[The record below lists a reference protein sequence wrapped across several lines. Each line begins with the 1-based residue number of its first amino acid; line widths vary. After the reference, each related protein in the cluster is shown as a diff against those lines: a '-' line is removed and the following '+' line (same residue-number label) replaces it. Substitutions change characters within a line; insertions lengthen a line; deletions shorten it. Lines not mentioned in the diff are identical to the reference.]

1 MTTDHDAIKTPPQPA
16 PHSPLERKIRSYT
29 LRQGRLTEGQRKALE
44 SLWPVFGLEPGQPFY
59 AEAAFGR
66 QAPLVVEIGFGN
78 GEALAQAASLSP
90 ETNFL
95 GIEVH
100 RPGVGHLFLRL
111 QERGITNVRVYC
123 ADAVAIL
130 SDKLPDHGLAG
141 INLFFPDP
149 WPKKRH
155 HKRRLVD
162 HDFARLVASK
172 LVPGGLF
179 HAATDWEDYAR
190 QMQEV
195 LESCDT
201 LVREE
206 GQGALASR
214 ARPRTKFEER
224 GERLGHGVWDLLF
237 ARR

>member
-1 MTTDHDAIKTPPQPA
+1 MTPQNDAIKIPSPPSPQP
-16 PHSPLERKIRSYT
+16 ERRIRSYT

-44 SLWPVFGLEPGQPFY
+44 SLWPVFGLEPGQPFD

-78 GEALAQAASLSP
+78 GEALAQAALISP

-100 RPGVGHLFLRL
+100 RPGVGHLLLRL

-130 SDKLPDHGLAG
+130 SDKLPDHSLAG

-149 WPKKRH
+149 WPKARH
-155 HKRRLVD
+155 QKRRLVN
-162 HDFARLVASK
+162 HNFARLAASK
-172 LVPGGLF
+172 LASGGLF
-179 HAATDWEDYAR
+179 HAATDWEDYAQ
-190 QMQEV
+190 QMWEV

-201 LVREE
+201 LVRAE
-206 GQGALASR
+206 GEGMLASR

-224 GERLGHGVWDLLF
+224 GERLGHRVWDLLF

>member
-1 MTTDHDAIKTPPQPA
+1 MTPEHDAIKTSPCPQP
-16 PHSPLERKIRSYT
+16 ERKIRSYT

-44 SLWPVFGLEPGQPFY
+44 SLWPTFGLEVSEAFD

-66 QAPLVVEIGFGN
+66 RAPVVVEIGFGN

-100 RPGVGHLFLRL
+100 RPGVGHLLMRL
-111 QERGITNVRVYC
+111 QERGIPNVRVYC

-130 SDKLPDHGLAG
+130 SEKLADHSLAG

-149 WPKKRH
+149 WPKLRH
-155 HKRRLVD
+155 HKRRLVN
-162 HDFARLVASK
+162 HDFARLAASK
-172 LVPGGLF
+172 LAPGGLF
-179 HAATDWEDYAR
+179 HAATDWEDYAK
-190 QMQEV
+190 QMREV
-195 LESCDT
+195 LESCEM
-201 LVREE
+201 LVQAE
-206 GQGALASR
+206 GGNGLGSR
-214 ARPRTKFEER
+214 ARPRTKFEAR
-224 GERLGHGVWDLLF
+224 GERLGHGVWDLVF